1 MTQLLH
7 LDASPRGSRSHS
19 RALSAEVV
27 AALTAVEPTSVV
39 YRDLGHGGLPF
50 IDEAWI
56 AAAFSDPATHSPEL
70 QDAIRLSDELVDE
83 LLAADV
89 VVIGTPM
96 YNFGVPAVLKAYI
109 DQIVRVG
116 RTFSGEYQGLAVG
129 KKVYVVSARGAS
141 GYRAGEAMAAMDY
154 EAAYLHAVFG
164 LIGITDVTVVDIE
177 NATGNEATVQA
188 SLADA
193 RRRIAE
199 LVATEQVEVEE
210 LIAA

>member
-1 MTQLLH
+1 
-7 LDASPRGSRSHS
+7 
-19 RALSAEVV
+19 
-27 AALTAVEPTSVV
+27 
-39 YRDLGHGGLPF
+39 
-50 IDEAWI
+50 
-56 AAAFSDPATHSPEL
+56 
-70 QDAIRLSDELVDE
+70 
-83 LLAADV
+83 
-89 VVIGTPM
+89 M

-116 RTFSGEYQGLAVG
+116 RTFSRDYQGLAVG

-154 EAAYLHAVFG
+154 EAAYLRAVFG

-177 NATGNEATVQA
+177 NATGAEDVVQA

-199 LVATEQVEVEE
+199 LVAAQPVESEE
-210 LIAA
+210 LLAA